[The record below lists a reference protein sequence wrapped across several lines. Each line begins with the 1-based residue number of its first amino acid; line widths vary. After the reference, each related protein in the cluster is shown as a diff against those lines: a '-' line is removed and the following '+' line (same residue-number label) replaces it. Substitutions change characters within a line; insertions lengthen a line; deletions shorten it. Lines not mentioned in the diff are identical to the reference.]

1 MATEVYSASD
11 ITCNFGGIAI
21 DRTALGP
28 EKFLTITQNEKA
40 FKHRKG
46 IGGRSCRSEQ
56 KDPSYTIKVNIAQT
70 SEFHTLLSA
79 FHNLDKNTPGG
90 TGIVPFYIADRNG
103 NHKFAST
110 EAYIDGDPEITYAAE
125 EGDLEW
131 TIIAGSAMHLV
142 GGH

>member
-1 MATEVYSASD
+1 MATEVYCAAD
-11 ITCNFGGIAI
+11 YTCNFGGIAI

-28 EKFLTITQNEKA
+28 EKFITITQNEKA

-56 KDPSYTIKVNIAQT
+56 KDPSYTVKVNIAQT
-70 SEFHTLLSA
+70 SDFNDQLSA
-79 FHNLDKNTPGG
+79 FHNADKLAPGG
-90 TGIVPFYIADRNG
+90 VGIVPFYIADRNG

-110 EAYIDGDPEITYAAE
+110 EAYIDGDPEVTVAAE
-125 EGDLEW
+125 EGDVEW
-131 TIIAGSAMHLV
+131 TIIVGSAIHFV